1 MPHFYRNLDLYDAT
15 HLETDDNKHTDYVV
29 VDERDNEE
37 VEKAMIF
44 MLEDEYEEVARKD
57 GWITVYKKVD

>member
-1 MPHFYRNLDLYDAT
+1 
-15 HLETDDNKHTDYVV
+15 LETDDNKHTDYVV
-29 VDERDNEE
+29 VDERYNGE
-37 VEKAMIF
+37 VEKAKIF

>member
-1 MPHFYRNLDLYDAT
+1 M
-15 HLETDDNKHTDYVV
+15 

-57 GWITVYKKVD
+57 DWITVYKKVD